1 MGTSIT
7 IVVDNKTGGGLLSEH
22 GLSQWI
28 ETGGRRIL
36 FDTGQGPALE
46 TNVQALGIDLTR
58 ADVLAL
64 SHGHYD
70 HTGGIPY
77 VARWAPEIDVYCHP
91 GVVQPRYVIRDGKT
105 RSIGMPEGARQT
117 LDAVPSERIHWVK
130 EPAML
135 SETVGLT
142 GPVPRLTGY
151 EDTGGAFY
159 LDPECTRP
167 DLIEDDQAL
176 WIQTN
181 QGLIV
186 LLGCAHAG
194 VVNTLR
200 YIRALTGDTRVRAVI
215 GGFHLLNAGLERLDR
230 TILALKEVAPDLL
243 VPCHCTG
250 DAAIT
255 VLCDALGERVAP
267 GKAGTTYRF

>member
-1 MGTSIT
+1 
-7 IVVDNKTGGGLLSEH
+7 VV
-22 GLSQWI
+22 
-28 ETGGRRIL
+28 
-36 FDTGQGPALE
+36 
-46 TNVQALGIDLTR
+46 
-58 ADVLAL
+58 L

-194 VVNTLR
+194 VVNTLNYVR
-200 YIRALTGDTRVRAVI
+200 SITRGRPVHTVI
-215 GGFHLLNAGLERLDR
+215 GGMHLLDADVQRIERTFTCFRELEIRQLGP
-230 TILALKEVAPDLL
+230 A
-243 VPCHCTG
+243 HCTG
-250 DAAIT
+250 IMPTARLRTESPDRC
-255 VLCDALGERVAP
+255 VVCRVGSSLAFH
-267 GKAGTTYRF
+267 R